1 MPDYPYLEKTEKGI
15 ICHFTEFS
23 NVLIPNYGI
32 NILCELLT
40 AYCKNNTILNNGQWN
55 GAVATLTSMGGRW
68 PKIIEQYG
76 GYNNALYRAEE
87 IYKKTK
93 QPTLAFALIG
103 SFGIKQEE
111 IITDLGDDCEIDD
124 DFPVTIKKS
133 GITLD
138 SF

>member
-1 MPDYPYLEKTEKGI
+1 MPDYPYIEETKKSI

-23 NVLIPNYGI
+23 SVSIPAYEI
-32 NILCELLT
+32 DKLYELLT
-40 AYCKNNTILNNGQWN
+40 AYCKNNIVLNNGQWN
-55 GAVATLTSMGGRW
+55 GAVATLSSMGGRW

-76 GYNNALYRAEE
+76 GFDTALFRAEG

-111 IITDLGDDCEIDD
+111 IITDLGDECEIFDD
-124 DFPVTIKKS
+124 YPTTTKNS
-133 GITLD
+133 ITLD